1 MSGNSKTPPMM
12 ESCSITS
19 MHITTLGRPENGAEI
34 SFQST
39 FKGMEANGKP
49 WGVEV
54 TVKLRG
60 ADDTLYDIA
69 ATAQAEFS
77 FPDGTSDT
85 EAVEYISRQGSTRVF
100 DFVRSYILQATAC
113 CAYGPMTIP
122 DIGAARGVD
131 ISINEAK

>member
-49 WGVEV
+49 WGIEV

-69 ATAQAEFS
+69 ATAQSSRFPTARAIKKPSSIYPGKALQGFS
-77 FPDGTSDT
+77 TSSGRT
-85 EAVEYISRQGSTRVF
+85 SCRPQR
-100 DFVRSYILQATAC
+100 
-113 CAYGPMTIP
+113 
-122 DIGAARGVD
+122 AALMGR
-131 ISINEAK
+131 

>member
-1 MSGNSKTPPMM
+1 MSSNSKTPPMM

-49 WGVEV
+49 WGIEV

-69 ATAQAEFS
+69 ATAQADSRPKVPVKTERRRRTMRS
-77 FPDGTSDT
+77 LSDRRSWLQSSV
-85 EAVEYISRQGSTRVF
+85 AVSV
-100 DFVRSYILQATAC
+100 
-113 CAYGPMTIP
+113 
-122 DIGAARGVD
+122 
-131 ISINEAK
+131 